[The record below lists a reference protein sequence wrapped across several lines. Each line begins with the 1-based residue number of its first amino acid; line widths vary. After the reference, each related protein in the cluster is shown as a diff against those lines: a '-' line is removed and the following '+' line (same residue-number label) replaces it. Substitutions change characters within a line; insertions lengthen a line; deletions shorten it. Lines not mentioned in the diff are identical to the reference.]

1 MAGLRRH
8 DATNDR
14 IERMNGTLRELVKV
28 QRGWKSMKTP
38 LAEGARIH
46 YNFVKPHSA
55 LEGQTPAERA
65 GVGVEGQNKWLTLLR
80 SAVRRE
86 AGAN

>member
-1 MAGLRRH
+1 
-8 DATNDR
+8 
-14 IERMNGTLRELVKV
+14 
-28 QRGWKSMKTP
+28 MKTP

-65 GVGVEGQNKWLTLLR
+65 GIGLNERDKWLVLLK
-80 SAVRRE
+80 
-86 AGAN
+86 GAMKELDRD

>member
-1 MAGLRRH
+1 
-8 DATNDR
+8 
-14 IERMNGTLRELVKV
+14 
-28 QRGWKSMKTP
+28 MKTP

-65 GVGVEGQNKWLTLLR
+65 SVRVEGQDKWFGLLKKAMER
-80 SAVRRE
+80 QPK
-86 AGAN
+86 